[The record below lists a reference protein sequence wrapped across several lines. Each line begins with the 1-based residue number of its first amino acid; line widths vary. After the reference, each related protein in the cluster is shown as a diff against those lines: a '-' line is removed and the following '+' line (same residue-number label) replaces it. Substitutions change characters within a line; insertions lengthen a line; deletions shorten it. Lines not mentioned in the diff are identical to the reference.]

1 MVGVHDLNN
10 LGHSETIW
18 NDLERSGGFL
28 PGPYYTLCTIITRIR
43 YYYIILL
50 LSQYDMQNFVEYL
63 ISRDAGFRRIL
74 E

>member
-1 MVGVHDLNN
+1 MVGVGN
-10 LGHSETIW
+10 L
-18 NDLERSGGFL
+18 NDLGRSEQSGEFL
-28 PGPYYTLCTIITRIR
+28 PGPYYTLCITITRIR

-50 LSQYDMQNFVEYL
+50 SQCDMQNFVEYG